1 MKRVLLVDDEKS
13 TGLLFEACFKAEKGY
28 KFHFVTGGSQCLDFL
43 KQEKEKPDI
52 ILLDVMMPE
61 KDGFGVCSEIRRNKK
76 YKGIKIYMFTA
87 LNSEIVESRI
97 KKAGAD
103 GCIEKS
109 LDLKLMLEKIKK
121 LAG

>member
-28 KFHFVTGGSQCLDFL
+28 QFNFVSGGDKCLDFL
-43 KQEKEKPDI
+43 KNQKEKPDI

-61 KDGFGVCSEIRRNKK
+61 KDGFRVCSEIRKIKK
-76 YKGIKIYMFTA
+76 YSKIKIFMFTA
-87 LNSEIVESRI
+87 LNNEIVESKA

-109 LDLKLMLEKIKK
+109 LGLKSMLEKIKS
-121 LAG
+121 LA